1 MQCLA
6 LWGPVGIF
14 KDRNF
19 VVALEQ
25 LNKTGCFPEAFT
37 FILGLA
43 INVFVLKHPGVLIL
57 QNKISSIGLINRR
70 SCKSYV
76 KTGQSRGSQW
86 QSSKEQGFVIYS
98 FGTVVYFSHV
108 RVTEKQKVTVLRTRQ
123 GFFIKELPLF
133 NLLLPFLNW

>member
-6 LWGPVGIF
+6 LWGLVGIF

-19 VVALEQ
+19 VVVVALEQ

-57 QNKISSIGLINRR
+57 QNKISRIGLINQTILQKLCKNWVVKRQSVVEFKGTR
-70 SCKSYV
+70 ICYIFLWDSCIFLSCSSYRKAKSQCF
-76 KTGQSRGSQW
+76 KNQAR
-86 QSSKEQGFVIYS
+86 
-98 FGTVVYFSHV
+98 
-108 RVTEKQKVTVLRTRQ
+108 
-123 GFFIKELPLF
+123 
-133 NLLLPFLNW
+133 LLYKRAPSI